1 MSLNWAT
8 PHAQNCFGEQN
19 PKNLA
24 MSFWTKEVER
34 DPEVVTLRHRHKG
47 ELLN

>member
-1 MSLNWAT
+1 MSMNWTT
-8 PHAQNCFGEQN
+8 PHAQKCFGEQIQ
-19 PKNLA
+19 KNLA

-34 DPEVVTLRHRHKG
+34 DPEVVTLGHRHKA